1 MANQGFFLGT
11 VKDMWALKGTFI
23 GTSIFAAGGAP
34 LKVGGTD
41 GVTRGAQ
48 TDSGYSKRNYKTKKK
63 C

>member
-1 MANQGFFLGT
+1 